1 MKSLWALFIVSA
13 FAVQL
18 VISSKPGHT
27 QTVDV
32 PTEARLG
39 ELEKSIS
46 KTYELT
52 AAKSKAEKHAI
63 LVKLVNAVDNERKQK
78 QLNEQSYAALTV
90 ALQLSQE
97 TCHVAQFQNLLKIM
111 DTHFAITDEK
121 FTVKQVNKYL
131 NLCKKWYDFELSWP
145 GLVAIAFEHAAS
157 KRFDTA
163 IAILDETL
171 AVAAKN
177 KWESARKKLAGMKA
191 RVEERKESQHMYE
204 AARDRLKKEPD
215 NPKANFAVGYWL
227 AVYESKWTAAEGHLV
242 KSDQKKWQT
251 AAQSSINVNTPVEL
265 LSEAD
270 GWWNLWTSFSDKA
283 ADLDAAAAVGSHLH
297 ELYTPLQAQ
306 VAQGVTKDLVE
317 IRLAKIKS
325 AIDAEAASRK
335 PENAL
340 EKSAFIALKA
350 EAELLPSGQWVD
362 ALKLVQLPEDGLL
375 GTWQLKNNVLSCEA
389 SRDATCRIPVVVRGN
404 YEFECS
410 FVRQKGTDTIVF
422 AIPLE
427 NGFCAV
433 VLSGW
438 EGKASGLL
446 ALDGKPTLD
455 LDPKKSGA
463 AVKPGTLINGAVHQ
477 LRVSVRQANGNA
489 KISATING
497 LSFISW
503 QGAVSRLSP
512 WPFFNFN
519 RPEVLGVAAHQ
530 GIVDFRSFQ
539 LRVIPERT
547 LKGNEPYSCAY
558 RLSNDWLTPITAIN
572 DAPPTG
578 LKCIVLNG
586 KSYYLSDKPMCL
598 TSAQCLAK
606 QLGGR
611 LLTVSSNAENEFILN
626 EGKGLIIW
634 TAAHR
639 RSKVLNWFDERN
651 RPLRFTGKF
660 GPWQPNNGDRENQIG
675 LITGNVPDRGWHD
688 VDFAEK
694 LYACIEWDEEYPE

>member
-1 MKSLWALFIVSA
+1 ME
-13 FAVQL
+13 
-18 VISSKPGHT
+18 T
-27 QTVDV
+27 Q
-32 PTEARLG
+32 
-39 ELEKSIS
+39 
-46 KTYELT
+46 
-52 AAKSKAEKHAI
+52 
-63 LVKLVNAVDNERKQK
+63 
-78 QLNEQSYAALTV
+78 
-90 ALQLSQE
+90 
-97 TCHVAQFQNLLKIM
+97 
-111 DTHFAITDEK
+111 FAITDEK
-121 FTVKQVNKYL
+121 FTVKQVKQYL

-145 GLVAIAFEHAAS
+145 GLVAIAHEHAAS
-157 KRFDTA
+157 KRFDSA
-163 IAILDETL
+163 IEILEDTRV
-171 AVAAKN
+171 VAAN
-177 KWESARKKLAGMKA
+177 SKWEPARKKLAGMKA
-191 RVEERKESQHMYE
+191 RVEKRKESLDIYDR
-204 AARDRLKKEPD
+204 ALDRLKKEPD
-215 NPKANFAVGYWL
+215 NAKANFAVGYWL
-227 AVYESKWTAAEGHLV
+227 AVYESKWTAAERYLVKGDV
-242 KSDQKKWQT
+242 KSDHAKWQT
-251 AAQSSINVNTPVEL
+251 AAKLSINANTQVEL
-265 LSEAD
+265 LDEAD
-270 GWWNLWTSFSDKA
+270 CWWNLWISFSDKA
-283 ADLDAAAAVGSHLH
+283 ADLDAAAAVGRHLH

-335 PENAL
+335 PENTI

-389 SRDATCRIPVVVRGN
+389 SRDATCRIPVVIRGN

-410 FVRQKGTDTIVF
+410 FVRQKGTDPIVF

-446 ALDGKPTLD
+446 ALDGKATLD

-477 LRVSVRQANGNA
+477 LRVSVGQANGNA
-489 KISATING
+489 SISAAING
-497 LSFISW
+497 QRFISW
-503 QGAVSRLSP
+503 QGAASRLSP
-512 WPFFNFN
+512 WPFFNYN
-519 RPEVLGVAAHQ
+519 RPEALGVAAHQ
-530 GIVDFRSFQ
+530 GIADFRSFQ
-539 LRVIPERT
+539 IRVVPDKT
-547 LKGNEPYSCAY
+547 SKGIEPYSCAY
-558 RLSNDWLTPITAIN
+558 RLGSDWLTPITAIK
-572 DAPPTG
+572 DAPPAD

-598 TSAQCLAK
+598 TGAQCLAK

-611 LLTVSSNAENEFILN
+611 LLTVSSSAENEFILN
-626 EGKGLIIW
+626 EGKGLSIW

-651 RPLRFTGKF
+651 RPPRYTGKF
-660 GPWQPNNGDRENQIG
+660 GPWQPNNGDRDTQIG

-688 VDFAEK
+688 FDFADK
-694 LYACIEWDEEYPE
+694 LYACIEWDEEYPEQNK